1 MLVLN
6 SSDIIAFDYET
17 SDITSVKSGLSG
29 AVTLDYHFSL
39 GYIFWSDLIE
49 QSIKRFSIDNGNT
62 TTIVVNTGVCAGLA
76 VEWRTSRLYW
86 TDSTFKKISV
96 SDVHGLN
103 QHILITELEEP
114 KDIALDPDSGYVL
127 TFDS

>member
-6 SSDIIAFDYET
+6 SSDVIAFDLET
-17 SDITSVKSGLSG
+17 SEIISVKSGLSR
-29 AVTLDYHFSL
+29 ALTLDYHFSL

-49 QSIKRFSIDNGNT
+49 RSIKRFSIYNENMT
-62 TTIVVNTGVCAGLA
+62 TVIVNTGVCAGLA

-96 SDVHGLN
+96 SDIHGLN
-103 QHILITELEEP
+103 QHSLITELEEP
-114 KDIALDPDSGYVL
+114 SDIALDPDSGYVL
-127 TFDS
+127 TYES